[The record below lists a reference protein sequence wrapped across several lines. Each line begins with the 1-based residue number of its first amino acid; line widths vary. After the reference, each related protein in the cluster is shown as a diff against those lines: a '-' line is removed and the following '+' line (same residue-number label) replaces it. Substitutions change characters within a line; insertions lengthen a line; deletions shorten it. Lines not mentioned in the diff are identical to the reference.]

1 MVFVKGGKQGKAA
14 KKAAK
19 PETDKKVVDKVEKV
33 EELKDADIASAVNQQ
48 KIAQAANKP
57 AEKPLV
63 KDYSAPVG
71 VSTYSV
77 WNMSTNPILLRL
89 GTKEIEII
97 SHECKQIEADVFEG
111 LAKLKFIRDLLDKGI
126 LKANKK
132 IELDQPLRTDASIEK
147 APEYLTQDVERS
159 DGQMTIK
166 AEIKKNA
173 AGKAFTP
180 AGTFDIKL

>member
-1 MVFVKGGKQGKAA
+1 MVFVKGGKQGTAA

-19 PETDKKVVDKVEKV
+19 PAENKKIVDNSKKV
-33 EELKDADIASAVNQQ
+33 EELNDADIGAAVNQQ
-48 KIAQAANKP
+48 KLAQAENKP

-63 KDYSAPVG
+63 KEYSAPAG

-89 GTKEIEII
+89 GVKSIEII
-97 SHECKQIEADVFEG
+97 SHECKQIDAETFES

-126 LKANKK
+126 LKANKR
-132 IELDQPLRTDASIEK
+132 IELDQPLRTDASVEK

-166 AEIKKNA
+166 AEVKKNA

-180 AGTFDIKL
+180 AGTFDINL